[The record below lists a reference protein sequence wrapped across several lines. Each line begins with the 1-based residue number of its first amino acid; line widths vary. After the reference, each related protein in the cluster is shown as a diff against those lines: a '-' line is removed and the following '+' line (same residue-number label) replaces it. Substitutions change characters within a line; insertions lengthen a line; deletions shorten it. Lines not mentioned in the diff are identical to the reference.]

1 MSIKKSG
8 IRKSGFIYRS
18 WDRFRKNRLS
28 LLGFAIFLIFF
39 SLGVLC
45 PYLPIQDP
53 MEQNWGYENV
63 APNERFIFGTDS
75 LGRDLFSRL
84 VWGAR
89 TSLIIG
95 FESVLIMT
103 IVGVLVGAFSGF
115 MGGKIDNIIM
125 RGTDIFLGIPRLVL
139 LIVIASVLRTKSIFF
154 TGFIIG
160 ITSWPRMSR
169 VVRSSF
175 LSMKSQQFVEAAES
189 MGAPKLSIMFN
200 HILPNSISPII
211 VIATISIGDAI
222 ISEAGLSFLGLGDP
236 FIISWGQM
244 LRVGNQLIRRA
255 WWNAV
260 YPGLAIFF
268 TTLGFNLMGDG
279 LRDAF
284 DVRM

>member
-1 MSIKKSG
+1 MSDSDTK

-18 WDRFRKNRLS
+18 WDRFKRNRLS
-28 LLGFAIFLIFF
+28 IVGFIIFVIFI

-45 PYLPIQDP
+45 PYLPLQDP
-53 MEQNWGYENV
+53 MKQNWGYETK
-63 APNERFIFGTDS
+63 APSARFIFGTDS
-75 LGRDLFSRL
+75 LGRDLFSR
-84 VWGAR
+84 VIWGAR

-103 IVGVLVGAFSGF
+103 FIGVTLGAISGF
-115 MGGKIDNIIM
+115 MGGMIDNLIS
-125 RGTDIFLGIPRLVL
+125 RGTDIFLGLPRLVL
-139 LIVIASVLRTKSIFF
+139 LIVIASILRTKSIFF

-175 LSMKSQQFVEAAES
+175 LSLKSQQYVEAADS
-189 MGAPKLSIMFN
+189 MGASSLSIMFN
-200 HILPNSISPII
+200 HIMPNAISPII

-255 WWNAV
+255 WWNAI
-260 YPGLAIFF
+260 YPGLAIFLA
-268 TTLGFNLMGDG
+268 TLGLNLLGDG